1 MIDTLLET
9 YITQYSEQ
17 ESEGMKILHD
27 YTLAYG
33 KGMRMLSGPLQGAF
47 LTAMSYLKSPQN
59 ILEIGTFTGY
69 SALCLAQGLKP
80 DGKLITIDIDNQHEE
95 KAQEVWSKDEKGRQ
109 IELLIGNAAEIIPTL
124 EMSFDLVFIDAN
136 KGGYET
142 YFDLVLPKMPSG
154 GVILADNVLFR
165 SEVLLPTDEQGK
177 TARYMDAF
185 NQKIAADN
193 RVIQV
198 VLPLRD
204 GISIIV
210 KK

>member
-1 MIDTLLET
+1 MVDALLEN

-17 ESEGMKILHD
+17 ESEGMKALHD

-33 KGMRMLSGPLQGAF
+33 KGVRMLSGPLQGAF

-69 SALCLAQGLKP
+69 SALCLAQGLKAE
-80 DGKLITIDIDNQHEE
+80 GKLITIDIDTQHVEA
-95 KAQEVWSKDEKGRQ
+95 AQEVWKNEEKGQQ
-109 IELLIGNAAEIIPTL
+109 IEFLAGNAAEIIPTL
-124 EMSFDLVFIDAN
+124 EMEFDLVFIDAN
-136 KGGYET
+136 KAGYEK
-142 YFDLVLPKMPSG
+142 YFDLVLPKLPSG

-165 SEVLLPTDEQGK
+165 AGVLLPIEEQGK
-177 TARYMDAF
+177 TARHMDAF
-185 NQKIAADN
+185 NQKIAQDN
-193 RVIQV
+193 RVIKV